1 MMETKKLKF
10 WEFECW
16 TWFTVSAVF
25 AVKKGV
31 FMCVAIPAQVK
42 SIHGTLAEV
51 EVGGVSR
58 QISLQLTPQAQRGDY
73 VLVHAGFAI
82 HVIDEQ
88 EARETLRLFE
98 ELTHE
103 VHR

>member
-1 MMETKKLKF
+1 
-10 WEFECW
+10 
-16 TWFTVSAVF
+16 
-25 AVKKGV
+25 
-31 FMCVAIPAQVK
+31 MCVAIPAQVK
-42 SIHGTLAEV
+42 SIEGSLAVV

-58 QISLQLTPQAQRGDY
+58 QVSLQLTPEAQKGDY

-82 HVIDEQ
+82 HIIDEE
-88 EARETLRLFE
+88 EARETLKMFE

>member
-1 MMETKKLKF
+1 M
-10 WEFECW
+10 
-16 TWFTVSAVF
+16 AD
-25 AVKKGV
+25 
-31 FMCVAIPAQVK
+31 
-42 SIHGTLAEV
+42 V

-58 QISLQLTPQAQRGDY
+58 QVSLQLTPEAREGNY

-88 EARETLRLFE
+88 EARETLSLLE

>member
-1 MMETKKLKF
+1 
-10 WEFECW
+10 
-16 TWFTVSAVF
+16 
-25 AVKKGV
+25 
-31 FMCVAIPAQVK
+31 MCVAIPAQIK
-42 SIHGTLAEV
+42 SVMGIMADV

-58 QISLQLTPQAQRGDY
+58 QVSLQLTPEARQGDY

-82 HVIDEQ
+82 HIIDEE
-88 EARETLRLFE
+88 EARETWKLFE

>member
-1 MMETKKLKF
+1 
-10 WEFECW
+10 
-16 TWFTVSAVF
+16 
-25 AVKKGV
+25 
-31 FMCVAIPAQVK
+31 MCVAIPAQVK
-42 SIHGTLAEV
+42 SIHGTMAEV

-58 QISLQLTPQAQRGDY
+58 QISLQLTPEAQIGEY

-82 HVIDEQ
+82 HVVDEQ

-98 ELTHE
+98 ELDHE